1 MQQTRI
7 GWFPFT
13 NRWRC
18 AAAHL
23 SCAGRCGPAGGQSG
37 EQLPPPCVQTPAA
50 ADGLHGAG
58 VLRGWVL
65 VGAPIPLALGFA
77 LLGVVV
83 LGPDR
88 SGRAHALCRRGPDG
102 AVSEPRPGLPMVFSA
117 VAVASAGGIGELVGC
132 HRRPGLGAAMYC
144 GAFAGM
150 TSEQVLPHPG
160 WVLMAGALA
169 GLLLNLLQSSW
180 AGIAGKLGSTAFLAV
195 FGIVGL
201 TFALRFQGPG
211 EQLHRYTDLE
221 RVLLMLM
228 ALLSSQLTHWLSYPR
243 RIGAVLGSAL
253 PSLLAGLLLPAP
265 LATAWMGGSFVGM
278 TAPDRLCAKA
288 AMSVFAVLGLRRLL
302 ASWMRPPHPVLVLVY
317 ASGVV
322 HGCPFLP
329 PLSAGGPG
337 FQARSPG

>member
-1 MQQTRI
+1 
-7 GWFPFT
+7 
-13 NRWRC
+13 
-18 AAAHL
+18 
-23 SCAGRCGPAGGQSG
+23 
-37 EQLPPPCVQTPAA
+37 
-50 ADGLHGAG
+50 
-58 VLRGWVL
+58 
-65 VGAPIPLALGFA
+65 
-77 LLGVVV
+77 
-83 LGPDR
+83 
-88 SGRAHALCRRGPDG
+88 
-102 AVSEPRPGLPMVFSA
+102 MVFSA
-117 VAVASAGGIGELVGC
+117 AAVGSAGGLAELVGC

-160 WVLMAGALA
+160 WVLLAGALA

-180 AGIAGKLGSTAFLAV
+180 GGIGGKLGSTAFLAV

-201 TFALRFQGPG
+201 TFAFRLQGPG
-211 EQLHRYTDLE
+211 EHLHRYTDLE
-221 RVLLMLM
+221 SVLLMLMLM

-265 LATAWMGGSFVGM
+265 LVAAWMGGSFGGM

-288 AMSVFAVLGLRRLL
+288 AMLVFAVLGLRRLL
-302 ASWMRPPHPVLVLVY
+302 ASWMRSAHPVLVLVY

-337 FQARSPG
+337 LQARSPG